1 MSPGFAR
8 SRTQSVSRPNES
20 KVRHH
25 GHDLGVSEAATILAI
40 AVPGAVAALSIGTN
54 VYLSRRQSN
63 DTRTLADRQDA
74 RDVLAAGALQL
85 GRTKIAMK
93 EAFTT
98 FGIAS
103 SKGDW
108 PQDFPDQIGRL
119 QDATDELEG
128 ALAGARIRFSAEE
141 PLVKELEAALK
152 SAKALIVV
160 YATTRISDLKG
171 ENDWAGMPKRRR
183 DPYGD
188 ALILSQAFDDQKKA
202 FLAAAHGAAG
212 AKLD

>member
-1 MSPGFAR
+1 MQF
-8 SRTQSVSRPNES
+8 VSWPNEI

-54 VYLSRRQSN
+54 VYLARRQAN

-74 RDVLAAGALQL
+74 RDVLAAGALEL

-98 FGIAS
+98 FGVAS
-103 SKGDW
+103 SEGEW
-108 PQDFPDQIGRL
+108 PKDFPDQIGRL
-119 QDATDELEG
+119 QDATDALEG

-141 PLVKELEAALK
+141 PLVKELEAGLK
-152 SAKALIVV
+152 SAMALIVI

-171 ENDWAGMPKRRR
+171 DNDWAGLPKRRR

-188 ALILSQAFDDQKKA
+188 ALTLSQAFDDQKKA
-202 FLAAAHGAAG
+202 FLAAAHRAAK